1 MQQLEFKFFG
11 WDEDPI
17 GKYKQP
23 EANTHPV
30 GPSKDTGYPQ
40 TGINER
46 VNKVQMRG
54 TGAATKG
61 KTYSECKED

>member
-1 MQQLEFKFFG
+1 MEQLEFKFFG
-11 WDEDPI
+11 WDEEPI

-23 EANTHPV
+23 EANTHST
-30 GPSKDTGYPQ
+30 GHNGYPEKNV
-40 TGINER
+40 NEY

-61 KTYSECKED
+61 KTFSECKED